1 MPLQQRPDHSR
12 LLYLSR
18 ADVQAACAR
27 IDPVEIMREVF
38 RLHGTRDTILPH
50 EAYLEWENP
59 EGDRVRSLNMP
70 GYVGGEFRS
79 AGTKIIN
86 ANPRNPLRGQERA
99 SGLTMLF
106 DGVSARIVCVMDAA
120 YLSSVRTASVSAL
133 SVELL
138 RGPTLHCIAV
148 LGAGIIAHA
157 HLDLLLSRWPE
168 VSRVLVFDLD
178 HARAERLSADI
189 ASRFDIRVESA
200 ASAEQAVGR
209 ADVVITAT
217 TTTSGYVP
225 FAWLPPGCVVV
236 NVSLDDLLPD
246 VMLNANLLVV
256 DDWELVRADSR
267 RLLGRMYRERTIIGP
282 ADPANGHSCRRVDGE
297 IGDLVLERMQ
307 GRRENEDIVV
317 VNPFGLSIEDVA
329 LATRVFQIAE
339 AECLGEVLER

>member
-1 MPLQQRPDHSR
+1 MALQPRSDHSR
-12 LLYLSR
+12 ILYLSR
-18 ADVQAACAR
+18 ADVRAACAR
-27 IDPVEIMREVF
+27 IDPVEIVREVF

-70 GYVGGEFRS
+70 GYVGGAFRS
-79 AGTKIIN
+79 AGTKVIN

-106 DGVSARIVCVMDAA
+106 DDVSARIMCVMDAA

-138 RGPTLHCIAV
+138 RGPRLQCIAV
-148 LGAGIIAHA
+148 LGAGVLAHA

-168 VSRVLVFDLD
+168 ISRVLVFDLD
-178 HARAERLSADI
+178 QARTERLSAGI
-189 ASRFDIRVESA
+189 AARFDIPVESA
-200 ASAEQAVGR
+200 ASAEQAVR
-209 ADVVITAT
+209 SADVVVTAT
-217 TTTSGYVP
+217 TATSGYVP

-246 VMLNANLLVV
+246 VMLNADLLVV

-282 ADPANGHSCRRVDGE
+282 VDPACGDPCRRVDGE
-297 IGDLVLERMQ
+297 IGDLVLGRMQ
-307 GRRENEDIVV
+307 GRRKNEDIVV

-329 LATRVFQIAE
+329 LATRVFQVAE
-339 AECLGEVLER
+339 TEGLGKVLDR